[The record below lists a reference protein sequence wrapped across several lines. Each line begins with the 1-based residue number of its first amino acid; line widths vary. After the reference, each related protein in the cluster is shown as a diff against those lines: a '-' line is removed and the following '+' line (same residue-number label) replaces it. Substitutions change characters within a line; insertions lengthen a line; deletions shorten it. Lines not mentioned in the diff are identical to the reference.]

1 MRQLNIGIAT
11 QSPLIFAGLSSLIKS
26 VADVNVTI
34 ADVSANDLEQIA
46 ARRKVSILI
55 VDPLLISANEI
66 TELREIAAGK
76 IKIVAVYHTALPI
89 ERVKQFDG
97 TISIYD
103 DVATLSETLKKLM
116 SRNNTANNQRE
127 LTSREQEIVKCVV
140 RGLSNKEIADRVN
153 LSVNTVM
160 THRRNIA
167 AKLQIHSPAGLTI
180 YALVSKLVKL
190 DEIAGGIKL

>member
-1 MRQLNIGIAT
+1 MRQVNIGIAT

-116 SRNNTANNQRE
+116 SGNNTANNQRE

-140 RGLSNKEIADRVN
+140 RGLSNKEIANRVN

>member
-1 MRQLNIGIAT
+1 MRQVNIGIAT

-116 SRNNTANNQRE
+116 SGNNTANNQRE